1 MLLILGH
8 TRSQSLAVNQG
19 AFPHVRFLLR
29 PVRQDVDMGHLK
41 AVDVVL
47 ELEDLMG
54 KLDFLRAG
62 YDEVSCTFLKGCS
75 FMAKAAKHNEAD

>member
-1 MLLILGH
+1 
-8 TRSQSLAVNQG
+8 
-19 AFPHVRFLLR
+19 
-29 PVRQDVDMGHLK
+29 MGHLK

-62 YDEVSCTFLKGCS
+62 YDEVAHRFLLS
-75 FMAKAAKHNEAD
+75 ALQFDAEAAETRRS

>member
-1 MLLILGH
+1 
-8 TRSQSLAVNQG
+8 
-19 AFPHVRFLLR
+19 
-29 PVRQDVDMGHLK
+29 MGHLK

-62 YDEVSCTFLKGCS
+62 YDEVTRNFLKRCS
-75 FMAKAAKHNEAD
+75 VTPKPAKHDEAD

>member
-1 MLLILGH
+1 MVLNLTH
-8 TRSQSLAVNQG
+8 HCAVQ
-19 AFPHVRFLLR
+19 FP
-29 PVRQDVDMGHLK
+29 QDVDLGHLK

-62 YDEVSCTFLKGCS
+62 YDEVAQRVPPRRSRRNRASDSSRSLS
-75 FMAKAAKHNEAD
+75 

>member
-1 MLLILGH
+1 
-8 TRSQSLAVNQG
+8 
-19 AFPHVRFLLR
+19 
-29 PVRQDVDMGHLK
+29 MGHLK

-62 YDEVSCTFLKGCS
+62 YDEVAQRFTRCCS
-75 FMAKAAKHNEAD
+75 LTTKLLNHDEAQ

>member
-1 MLLILGH
+1 
-8 TRSQSLAVNQG
+8 
-19 AFPHVRFLLR
+19 
-29 PVRQDVDMGHLK
+29 MGHLK

-62 YDEVSCTFLKGCS
+62 YDEVDHRLIY
-75 FMAKAAKHNEAD
+75 AAV

>member
-1 MLLILGH
+1 M
-8 TRSQSLAVNQG
+8 
-19 AFPHVRFLLR
+19 RFLLR

-47 ELEDLMG
+47 ELEDQMG

-62 YDEVSCTFLKGCS
+62 YDEVARSFLKRCS
-75 FMAKAAKHNEAD
+75 FTTKPVKHDEAD